1 MKPAAVAAQRPP
13 PQRSVSP
20 GMAPPPPETRSRS
33 TKVLPD
39 LTYVRR
45 DLIRVGLVI
54 GVTMLV
60 LIILWLVL

>member
-1 MKPAAVAAQRPP
+1 MKPAVAVGQRPVPQKSVP
-13 PQRSVSP
+13 PSTT
-20 GMAPPPPETRSRS
+20 PPPPETRSRT